1 MARAG
6 KKSTTVWI
14 LLSEA
19 RARAI
24 GVLGSPEYA
33 EGKLVE
39 WLLARKLRWH
49 SDHLEGSKKETDPG
63 SGDPEFWRDELV
75 DIPSAPDDILVVI
88 GPVHRLIINWAESWA
103 KRAGYK
109 FWAIVVAESD
119 LTKLLSGIAV
129 DDGAVSNSTKNWVAA
144 QIESMKVKGEFD
156 KLKIKGITEFAK
168 ELERRRDKA
177 GKTDKTLHHVGWG
190 HIKNILY
197 ELGLWLRS

>member
-1 MARAG
+1 
-6 KKSTTVWI
+6 
-14 LLSEA
+14 
-19 RARAI
+19 
-24 GVLGSPEYA
+24 
-33 EGKLVE
+33 
-39 WLLARKLRWH
+39 
-49 SDHLEGSKKETDPG
+49 
-63 SGDPEFWRDELV
+63 
-75 DIPSAPDDILVVI
+75 
-88 GPVHRLIINWAESWA
+88 
-103 KRAGYK
+103 
-109 FWAIVVAESD
+109 
-119 LTKLLSGIAV
+119 LLSGIAV